1 MTEISGTSYD
11 AIERTVRRLER
22 AQVATFE
29 YQDENVC
36 LRLTLGGANPVQ
48 ASAGIKAYKSA
59 ETGKASAAGIFT
71 SSHPVSN
78 EDAMASGTPV
88 RAGQIVGY
96 VQVGPVV
103 RPVIASRDGVIGRRL
118 VDNGTLVGAGRPLFE
133 LHEPKLS

>member
-1 MTEISGTSYD
+1 MTEASGMSYD

-48 ASAGIKAYKSA
+48 ASAGIKVGKPP
-59 ETGKASAAGIFT
+59 ETVRTSAAGVFT

-78 EDAMASGTPV
+78 EDAIAPGASV
-88 RAGQIVGY
+88 RAGQVVGY
-96 VQVGPVV
+96 LEVGPVLRAV
-103 RPVIASRDGVIGRRL
+103 TASRDGVIGRRL
-118 VDNGTLVGAGRPLFE
+118 VDNGTLVGWGQPLFE
-133 LHEPKLS
+133 LQEPKLG

>member
-1 MTEISGTSYD
+1 MTKISGISYD

-36 LRLTLGGANPVQ
+36 LRLRLGSAGPVQ
-48 ASAGIKAYKSA
+48 ASAGIKTEKSA
-59 ETGKASAAGIFT
+59 ETGRTSAAGIFT

-103 RPVIASRDGVIGRRL
+103 RPVTAPRDGVIGRRL
-118 VDNGTLVGAGRPLFE
+118 VDNGTLVGAEQPLFE
-133 LHEPKLS
+133 LHEPKLG

>member
-1 MTEISGTSYD
+1 MTEISGMSYD

-22 AQVATFE
+22 ARVATFE

-78 EDAMASGTPV
+78 EDAIVPGASV

-96 VQVGPVV
+96 LEVGPVV

-118 VDNGTLVGAGRPLFE
+118 VDNGTLVGAGQPLFE
-133 LHEPKLS
+133 LHEPKLG

>member
-1 MTEISGTSYD
+1 MTEMGGMSYD

-22 AQVATFE
+22 ARVATFE

-78 EDAMASGTPV
+78 EDTMASGAPV

-118 VDNGTLVGAGRPLFE
+118 VDNGTLVGAGQPLFE
-133 LHEPKLS
+133 LHEPKLG

>member
-1 MTEISGTSYD
+1 MSYD

-48 ASAGIKAYKSA
+48 ASAGIKVEKLP
-59 ETGKASAAGIFT
+59 ETVKTSAAGIFT

-96 VQVGPVV
+96 VQVGPVLRAV
-103 RPVIASRDGVIGRRL
+103 TASRDGVIGRRL
-118 VDNGTLVGAGRPLFE
+118 IDNGTLVGAGQPLFE
-133 LHEPKLS
+133 LHEPKLG